1 MCRIHRRFR
10 AERRFETGVSGAGH
24 LDAITVYI
32 VLFLAAL
39 LSGLIDAIAG
49 GGGLISLPVLLT
61 AGVPPQI
68 ALGTNK
74 FQSSFGSFTASLY
87 YWRKGLVDLR
97 EARLGIIFTFIGAAI
112 GAWTVQQLQTDI
124 LNDVIPL
131 LLFIIA
137 LYTILTPSL
146 GHRQHTSRIGAGLF
160 FVGAG
165 TTFGFYDGFFGP
177 GVGSF
182 WAIAFVLLLGLDLQ
196 RATGYTKVM
205 NCTSNVVSL
214 VVFAIGGSIW
224 FLHGTVMAV
233 GQIIGARIGARL
245 AVKKGIAMI
254 RPLYIIVV
262 LATIAKLL
270 YDRFV

>member
-1 MCRIHRRFR
+1 MRNEHN
-10 AERRFETGVSGAGH
+10 GLQH
-24 LDAITVYI
+24 LEIISTYI
-32 VLFLAAL
+32 VLFVAAL
-39 LSGLIDAIAG
+39 LSGFIDAIAG
-49 GGGLISLPVLLT
+49 GGGLIALPALL
-61 AGVPPQI
+61 AVGVPPQI

-87 YWRKGLVDLR
+87 YWRKGYVDLR
-97 EARLGIIFTFIGAAI
+97 KACAGILFTFIGAAI
-112 GAWTVQQLQTDI
+112 GAWAVQQLQTEILGDI
-124 LNDVIPL
+124 IPV

-146 GHRQHTSRIGAGLF
+146 GHREHVPQISAGLF
-160 FVGAG
+160 FVVAG
-165 TTFGFYDGFFGP
+165 ITFGFYDGFFGP

-182 WAIAFVLLLGLDLQ
+182 WAIAFVLLLGFDLQ

-205 NCTSNVVSL
+205 NFTSNIVSL
-214 VVFAIGGSIW
+214 IVFAIGGSIW
-224 FLHGTVMAV
+224 FLHGIAMAV

-245 AVKKGIAMI
+245 AVKKGIAVI

-270 YDRFV
+270 YDRFF